1 MTGYQKGSSMI
12 NARLILLGLLS
23 LAGGALYAQN
33 VAEDVL
39 KGKEIQGIVFKSY
52 VGPHAVIETRASIQ
66 GIGADLG
73 RQIKTS
79 GAEADYAKKYHVIRV
94 HDATATKLSA
104 DIFILAPNAGVDDIR
119 NLNWIVSSYLQQAFG
134 YSPTDADLLAD
145 FVTRYNAYYR
155 GKMDYI
161 AATFIPAVGTNVT
174 AENAGI
180 ALDYAEWPGK
190 TRLLIPLRDSLS
202 KGLSGSVNTE
212 EISNKD
218 ITTKMATEP
227 GAGVDQRKK
236 LADLKEGEIVQEQKA
251 VAQADAKVTAP
262 AAGTPPG
269 PTATAS
275 PTPAPTAAKPNP
287 TPAPVA
293 AASSPAPAATP
304 APPSAPAATP
314 APAMPLDKAKQDL
327 AARDQALQNER
338 KDIVKTEQAQPAATP
353 TPAPAA
359 APATTPFVVMNESSK
374 LGQVWLIDTA
384 ANKVW
389 KKSDLNSVRQPSA
402 PVFGA
407 GLLVVAGDA
416 KAATGAIRLVL
427 LSKDDASVTATGADD
442 VSPDTPVLIVG
453 NLVYALIKGEKGGWV
468 LAAFDA
474 GLKTVAK
481 GTDALSALTGLTQ
494 TSAGLMVQASSGQVL
509 TLDPQT
515 LKKKAGA
522 N

>member
-1 MTGYQKGSSMI
+1 MT
-12 NARLILLGLLS
+12 NARLVLLGLLS
-23 LAGGALYAQN
+23 LAGGVLHAQT
-33 VAEDVL
+33 VAEDIL

-52 VGPHAVIETRASIQ
+52 VGPHAVIETRAAIQ

-79 GAEADYAKKYHVIRV
+79 GAEADYAKKYHVLRI
-94 HDATATKLSA
+94 HDATAAKLSA
-104 DIFILAPNAGVDDIR
+104 DILVLAPNAGVDDIR
-119 NLNWIVSSYLQQAFG
+119 NLNWIVSAYLQQAFG
-134 YSPTDADLLAD
+134 YSQTDGDLLAD
-145 FVTRYNAYYR
+145 FVTRYNAFYR

-161 AATFIPAVGTNVT
+161 AATFIPQVGSNVT

-218 ITTKMATEP
+218 VTSKMATEP

-251 VAQADAKVTAP
+251 VAQAEAKVSAP
-262 AAGTPPG
+262 AAGNPPG
-269 PTATAS
+269 PTATTS
-275 PTPAPTAAKPNP
+275 PTPAPTPKPN
-287 TPAPVA
+287 T
-293 AASSPAPAATP
+293 APAAT
-304 APPSAPAATP
+304 AAAAATPSPTPAPAATP
-314 APAMPLDKAKQDL
+314 APAMPLEKAKQDL

-353 TPAPAA
+353 TPAPAK
-359 APATTPFVVMNESSK
+359 APATTPFVVMNDSSK

-384 ANKVW
+384 ASKVW
-389 KKSDLNSVRQPSA
+389 KKSDLNSVRQPEA
-402 PVFGA
+402 AVFGT
-407 GLLVVAGDA
+407 GLLVIAGDA

-427 LSKDDASVTATGADD
+427 LSKDDATVTATGADD
-442 VSPDTPVLIVG
+442 VSPDTPVVIVG
-453 NLVYALIKGEKGGWV
+453 NLAYALTKGDKGAWV
-468 LAAFDA
+468 LGAFDA
-474 GLKTVAK
+474 GLKAVAK
-481 GTDALSALTGLTQ
+481 GTDPLSPLTAIVQ
-494 TSAGLMVQASSGQVL
+494 TPGGLMVQSSGGQVL

-515 LKKKAGA
+515 LKKKAGTG

>member
-1 MTGYQKGSSMI
+1 MI
-12 NARLILLGLLS
+12 NARLVLLGLLS
-23 LAGGALYAQN
+23 LAGGVLHAQN

-52 VGPHAVIETRASIQ
+52 VGPHAVIETRAAIQ

-94 HDATATKLSA
+94 HDATASKLSA

-119 NLNWIVSSYLQQAFG
+119 NLNWIVSAYLQQAFG

-145 FVTRYNAYYR
+145 FVTRYNAFYR

-227 GAGVDQRKK
+227 GAGVDERKK

-251 VAQADAKVTAP
+251 VAQAEAKIAAP

-269 PTATAS
+269 PTATTS
-275 PTPAPTAAKPNP
+275 PAPSVSPQPATPAPA
-287 TPAPVA
+287 A
-293 AASSPAPAATP
+293 AASTPAPAATP
-304 APPSAPAATP
+304 APSAAPAATP

-327 AARDQALQNER
+327 ATRDQALQNER

-427 LSKDDASVTATGADD
+427 LSKDDASVKATGTDD

-453 NLVYALIKGEKGGWV
+453 NMVYALTKADKGGWV
-468 LAAFDA
+468 LGAFDA
-474 GLKTVAK
+474 NLKAAAK
-481 GTDALSALTGLTQ
+481 GTDTLSALTGLTQ
-494 TSAGLMVQASSGQVL
+494 TSTGLMVQASGGQVL
-509 TLDPQT
+509 ILDPQT